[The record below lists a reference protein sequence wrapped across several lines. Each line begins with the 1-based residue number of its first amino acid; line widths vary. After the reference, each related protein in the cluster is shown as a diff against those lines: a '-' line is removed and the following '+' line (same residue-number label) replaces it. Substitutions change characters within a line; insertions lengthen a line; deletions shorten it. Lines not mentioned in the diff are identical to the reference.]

1 MAKKKKKSAASS
13 PSRTALIVLGMHRSG
28 TSALAGV
35 LARMGADLPQDLMQ
49 ADDFN
54 PDGYYESM
62 RAYALNDALLD
73 SIGSSWDD
81 WHEVNE
87 DWCNSPRKQEY
98 TLNAQEMLKQEFGTS
113 GFFVLKDPRVCR
125 LLPFWNAVMAESGIE
140 PHFVCTH
147 RNPVEVAA
155 SLTRRNGW
163 PQSHGLLLW
172 LRHVLDAEAGS
183 RGRKRA
189 FVSYDELLANWPKMI
204 ERIGRDLELFW
215 PIKLDTA
222 APRIDGFL
230 SETRRNFRATD
241 MERQSQSPVSGWI
254 GDVYEILER
263 WAHEGE
269 TQSDY
274 QRLDNIRAAFR
285 EMGATLGLL
294 MQEAQCER
302 ERAQRLTS
310 EVEQSQV
317 KISELDVAVRTAQQ
331 DAASHAANHAT
342 EQKIRANA
350 QAQVNELDEAL
361 KAAREEV
368 NTLRADNAAERQALI
383 TADTQYRSLEEN
395 HYVLEEKHEAL
406 RKMLEQNNS
415 ERDQLRSK
423 LAQSRAEA
431 EEVHSQFIAGD
442 RKISELE
449 SRLKHLEAEHI
460 ALKRKSARNARQVVA
475 MKQLLVPRLDSEM
488 ELLLSSSASE
498 GGDQEQQSSLTEET
512 AEKRT
517 AELDVA
523 SKAARADVKT
533 LQASNVSERQARE
546 AAEARI
552 AELDS
557 AVKAAREEVEQLVHS
572 KSWRVTAPLRY
583 FVTKIRG

>member
-13 PSRTALIVLGMHRSG
+13 RSRTALVVLGMHRSG

-54 PDGYYESM
+54 PDGYFESM
-62 RAYALNDALLD
+62 QAYALNDALLV
-73 SIGSSWDD
+73 SAGSSWDD

-87 DWCNSPRKQEY
+87 DWYASPREQEY
-98 TLNAQEMLKQEFGTS
+98 ALQARDMLKQEFGTS
-113 GFFVLKDPRVCR
+113 GFFVLKDPRICR
-125 LLPFWNAVMAESGIE
+125 LLPFWKRVLAESGIE

-147 RNPVEVAA
+147 RNPVEVAS
-155 SLTRRNGW
+155 SLTHRNGW
-163 PQSHGLLLW
+163 PESQGLLLW

-183 RGRKRA
+183 RGHKRV
-189 FVSYDELLANWPKMI
+189 FVSYDGLLSDRWGTI
-204 ERIGRDLELFW
+204 RRIGVDLDLHW
-215 PIKLDTA
+215 PIKPETVAVDIEA
-222 APRIDGFL
+222 FL
-230 SETRRNFRATD
+230 SDARRNFRSAD
-241 MERQSQSPVSGWI
+241 MEGQLQSTVSGWV
-254 GDVYEILER
+254 GEVYGILER
-263 WAHEGE
+263 WVREGE
-269 TQSDY
+269 TQGDY
-274 QRLDNIRAAFR
+274 QRLDHIRATLR
-285 EMGATLGLL
+285 ETDATLGLL
-294 MQEAQCER
+294 MQEAQR
-302 ERAQRLTS
+302 ER
-310 EVEQSQV
+310 EQSQA
-317 KISELDVAVRTAQQ
+317 KISELETTMRTAQQ
-331 DAASHAANHAT
+331 DAASHAANHVT
-342 EQKIRANA
+342 EQKIRAAA
-350 QAQVNELDEAL
+350 QSQVNELSEAL
-361 KAAREEV
+361 EGMREEA
-368 NTLRADNAAERQALI
+368 NTLQADIATEQQARAAAQA
-383 TADTQYRSLEEN
+383 QYSALEER
-395 HYVLEEKHEAL
+395 HYELEERYEAL
-406 RKMLEQNNS
+406 RKMLEQNNF

-431 EEVHSQFIAGD
+431 EEVHSQFIAGE

-449 SRLKHLEAEHI
+449 SRLQHLEAEHI

-498 GGDQEQQSSLTEET
+498 GGGQEQQYSLTEET

-523 SKAARADVKT
+523 SKAAREEVKR